1 MAPMRGVLLMLTAAV
16 AGCGGGDGPG
26 TPPWSPEL
34 PGAAE
39 AMGERRGLRAAR
51 GIIHLHSPYS
61 HDACDGEPR
70 DEVTGAVDEE
80 CLQHL
85 RDALCAVRVD
95 FAGLTDH
102 DASMADE
109 EFATLLLQRGTD
121 ELITD
126 GDGAPIAS
134 RMTCPGGHTVQ
145 FTVGGE
151 NDLMPV
157 AVDHHPDGVTGQALH
172 DYYNADT
179 PEAIAAFRANGG
191 LAWQPH
197 SESRTLEHIREL
209 APDGMEIYQLH
220 ANIDPDIRR
229 DWLGLDPAGAIQAV
243 AEFADTGDLELEPDL
258 ALISFVEPNSNS
270 IAKWNTLLGEG
281 MRISGSAGTDAHENA
296 LPITLRDGERGDSYR
311 RMLRWFANVALVAD
325 PSDPLQVEEAYRTG
339 RFFVAFEL
347 FGTPAGFDLQATGA
361 GDAVE
366 MGGEVAATAGATLEL
381 TLPAV
386 YQLDPGLPPPQ
397 VRGRILRAD
406 ADGVTEVAS
415 GPGPTLSAPLDAAGA
430 YRAEVFI
437 TPHHLGPYLGHL
449 GTADA
454 DREHVWIYSNP
465 VYVTP

>member
-1 MAPMRGVLLMLTAAV
+1 MAPMRGALLLVLITAC
-16 AGCGGGDGPG
+16 GGGGDGPER
-26 TPPWSPEL
+26 PPWSPEL
-34 PGAAE
+34 PSAAA
-39 AMGERRGLRAAR
+39 AMGGQRGLVPAR

-85 RDALCAVRVD
+85 RDALCAVRID
-95 FAGLTDH
+95 FAGITDH

-109 EFATLLLQRGTD
+109 EFGTLLLQRGSD
-121 ELITD
+121 QLVMN
-126 GDGAPIAS
+126 GDLPVAS
-134 RMTCPGGHTVQ
+134 RMTCPNGHQVL

-157 AVDHHPDGVTGQALH
+157 AVDQHPEGVTGDALH
-172 DYYNADT
+172 AYYNADT
-179 PEAIAAFRANGG
+179 PEAVAAFRANGG

-197 SESRTLEHIREL
+197 SEQRSVDHIRER

-229 DWLGLDPAGAIQAV
+229 DWLGLDSAGAIQAV

-258 ALISFVEPNSNS
+258 ALISFLSPNTNS
-270 IAKWNTLLGEG
+270 IDKWDALLGEG
-281 MRISGSAGTDAHENA
+281 MRISGSGGTDAHENS

-311 RMLRWFANVALVAD
+311 RMLRWFANIALVED
-325 PSDPLQVEEAYRTG
+325 PGDPLQIEDAYRGG

-347 FGTPAGFDLQATGA
+347 FGTPVGFDLQATG
-361 GDAVE
+361 GVE
-366 MGGEVAATAGATLEL
+366 MGGTVGAADGATIEL

-386 YQLDPGLPPPQ
+386 YQLDPGLPAPAI
-397 VRGRILRAD
+397 RGRILHAG
-406 ADGVTEVAS
+406 ASGVTEVAS
-415 GPGPTLSAPLDAAGA
+415 GPGPVLSAPLDAAGA
-430 YRAEVFI
+430 YRAEVI
-437 TPHHLGPYLGHL
+437 IAPHHLGPYLGHL

-465 VYVTP
+465 IYVSP